1 MVVFVS
7 VLKAVE
13 TVGLRH
19 IKGSEEYRNEM
30 EKVLRS
36 FPGGVARAVCRAVRQ
51 RFYLRSSVRV
61 L

>member
-19 IKGSEEYRNEM
+19 IKGSEEYRNEL

-51 RFYLRSSVRV
+51 HCS
-61 L
+61 